1 MRLATRTGLPAQEVV
16 SPSGLGPR
24 RECLE
29 VLADLDRARRVQ
41 LVYVHVLELQ
51 HEPQPI
57 VRVPAERE
65 AGGLLLAAVNPTGD
79 TLRHAGNDVAVE
91 TDSAVASRNLPSTD
105 AAILEAERMIHL
117 GPCPGSPG
125 DIVGNRLAGDD
136 PA

>member
-1 MRLATRTGLPAQEVV
+1 MV

-65 AGGLLLAAVNPTGD
+65 GGGLLLAAVNPTGD

-91 TDSAVASRNLPSTD
+91 TDGAVASRNLPSTN
-105 AAILEAERMIHL
+105 AAILEAERMIDL
-117 GPCPGSPG
+117 GPSPGSPG
-125 DIVGNRLAGDD
+125 DIVGDGLAGDD
-136 PA
+136 SAALDIASVEAERG